1 MAPDINNPDNSPSF
15 SRGKLVQIVKDCG
28 ESK

>member
-1 MAPDINNPDNSPSF
+1 MAPDINNPDNSLWF
-15 SRGKLVQIVKDCG
+15 NRGKLVRIVKDCG